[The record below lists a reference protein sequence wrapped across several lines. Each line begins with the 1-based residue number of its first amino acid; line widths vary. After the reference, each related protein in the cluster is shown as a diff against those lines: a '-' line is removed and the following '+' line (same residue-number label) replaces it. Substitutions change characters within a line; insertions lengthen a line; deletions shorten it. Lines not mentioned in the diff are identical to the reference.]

1 MRQVNRKKDS
11 YISWYLCPHK
21 LPASFFFFTEVSP
34 TFFYFIETFCRRQV
48 NRKRYSFL
56 SWWLWP
62 QKPPASFFYNIEF
75 LLFSS
80 TLLELFVCVEVSDR
94 QIATSVGGFGLTNRL
109 LRYLNIN
116 EFLLLSSISLNF
128 LSASRYPRENSY
140 ISWWI

>member
-94 QIATSVGGFGLTNRL
+94 QIATSVGG
-109 LRYLNIN
+109 YLSVIN